1 MTRRG
6 VEYIYLRSCD
16 AFRGIIARM
25 SMLPGEPAAAPRTVV
40 LGIGNV
46 LLSDDGAGIR
56 VLREIE
62 HLEGEDPGLEFVD
75 GGTLGFMLAAELE
88 HASNLLVIDAVQMH
102 ARPGC
107 VRRYED
113 AGMDRFLRGRRTSVH
128 EIGLR
133 DLLDIARLRGR
144 LPARRALIGIQPEST
159 AIGEKLS
166 APVEL
171 AVPVATQLAR
181 DLLRR
186 WRMASL
192 WEALRR
198 LA

>member
-1 MTRRG
+1 
-6 VEYIYLRSCD
+6 
-16 AFRGIIARM
+16 M
-25 SMLPGEPAAAPRTVV
+25 STLPGEPAAAPRTVV

-62 HLEGEDPGLEFVD
+62 HLEGEDPALEFVD

-88 HASNLLVIDAVQMH
+88 QAEGLLVIDAVQMR
-102 ARPGC
+102 AAPGG
-107 VRRYED
+107 VRCYED
-113 AGMDRFLRGRRTSVH
+113 GGMDRFLRGRRTSVH

-144 LPARRALIGIQPEST
+144 LPARRALIGIQPQST

-166 APVEL
+166 ASVER
-171 AVPVATQLAR
+171 AVPVAAQLAR

-186 WRMASL
+186 WRMASS
-192 WEALRR
+192 WESRQR